1 MVLERVLESR
11 RVNLFTLFL
20 QFAVARG
27 IILGTRSSTQEKGD
41 AEPSRRMK
49 TTLVLNPKGGAGK
62 TTIATNLASCFA
74 AADIPTTLM
83 DYDPQGS
90 SMNWL
95 RLRPPHAAP
104 IHRANGAPERRDRL
118 RSFESHVPSHTE
130 RLVIDA
136 PAGASGMLLQEMLER
151 AHCILVPVVPSAI
164 DLHATANFLR
174 ELASWSRVRS
184 GSVPVAVVANK
195 VRRSMPAYRPLEQF
209 LQSANL
215 KLAARLI
222 DSDVFLRA
230 AESGLGIFEL
240 DENLSVSERKQF
252 MPIIEWVEDRRSPP
266 RPASDAAVYSL
277 ARSRS
282 A

>member
-1 MVLERVLESR
+1 
-11 RVNLFTLFL
+11 
-20 QFAVARG
+20 
-27 IILGTRSSTQEKGD
+27 
-41 AEPSRRMK
+41 MK

-104 IHRANGAPERRDRL
+104 IDRANGAPERRDRL
-118 RSFESHVPSHTE
+118 RSFESYVPGHTE

-136 PAGASGMLLQEMLER
+136 PAGASGRVLQEMLER

-184 GSVPVAVVANK
+184 RSVPVAVVANK

-215 KLAARLI
+215 RLAARLI

-252 MPIIEWVEDRRSPP
+252 APIVEWVEDWRSPAL
-266 RPASDAAVYSL
+266 PASDAAVYP
-277 ARSRS
+277 AVYPVPRSRS

>member
-1 MVLERVLESR
+1 
-11 RVNLFTLFL
+11 
-20 QFAVARG
+20 
-27 IILGTRSSTQEKGD
+27 
-41 AEPSRRMK
+41 MK
-49 TTLVLNPKGGAGK
+49 TILVLNPKGGAGK

-95 RLRPPHAAP
+95 RLRPAHAAR

-118 RSFESHVPSHTE
+118 RSFASSVPGDTE

-151 AHCILVPVVPSAI
+151 AHCLLVPVVPSAI

-174 ELASWSRVRS
+174 ELSGWSRVRS
-184 GSVPVAVVANK
+184 GALPVAVVANK
-195 VRRSMPAYRPLEQF
+195 VRRSMPAYWPLEQF
-209 LQSANL
+209 LQAANL
-215 KLAARLI
+215 KLLARLI
-222 DSDVFLRA
+222 DSDVYLRA

-240 DENLSVSERKQF
+240 DANLALSERKQF
-252 MPIIEWVEDRRSPP
+252 TPIVEWVEDRRSPP
-266 RPASDAAVYSL
+266 LAADAAVYPL
-277 ARSRS
+277 PRSRS

>member
-1 MVLERVLESR
+1 M
-11 RVNLFTLFL
+11 N
-20 QFAVARG
+20 
-27 IILGTRSSTQEKGD
+27 
-41 AEPSRRMK
+41 

-74 AADIPTTLM
+74 AANVPTTLM

-90 SMNWL
+90 SRNWL

-104 IHRANGAPERRDRL
+104 IYCANGAPERRDRL
-118 RSFESHVPSHTE
+118 RSIERYVPHETR
-130 RLVIDA
+130 RLIIDA

-151 AHCILVPVVPSAI
+151 AHCILVPVVPSVI

-174 ELASWSRVRS
+174 DLSSYGRLRC
-184 GSVPVAVVANK
+184 GSVQLGVVANK
-195 VRRSMPAYRPLEQF
+195 VRRSMPAYRPLETF
-209 LQSANL
+209 LQSLNL
-215 KLAARLI
+215 RLLARLI

-230 AESGLGIFEL
+230 AESGVGIFEI
-240 DENLSVSERKQF
+240 DENLSLSERKQF
-252 MPIIEWVEDRRSPP
+252 MPIVEWVEGGRSPQAP
-266 RPASDAAVYSL
+266 GAEGMVYSL

>member
-1 MVLERVLESR
+1 
-11 RVNLFTLFL
+11 
-20 QFAVARG
+20 
-27 IILGTRSSTQEKGD
+27 
-41 AEPSRRMK
+41 MK

-118 RSFESHVPSHTE
+118 RSFESYVPGHTE

-136 PAGASGMLLQEMLER
+136 PAGASGRVLQEMLER
-151 AHCILVPVVPSAI
+151 AHCVLVPVVPSAI

-174 ELASWSRVRS
+174 ELASWGRVRS

-195 VRRSMPAYRPLEQF
+195 VRRSMPAYVPLEQF

-215 KLAARLI
+215 RLLARLI

-252 MPIIEWVEDRRSPP
+252 MPIVEWVEDRRSPAHVA
-266 RPASDAAVYSL
+266 ASTTAPTSSPTVYSL

>member
-1 MVLERVLESR
+1 MQAS
-11 RVNLFTLFL
+11 
-20 QFAVARG
+20 Q
-27 IILGTRSSTQEKGD
+27 
-41 AEPSRRMK
+41 RMK

-62 TTIATNLASCFA
+62 TTLATNLASCFA

-95 RLRPPHAAP
+95 RLRPPHAP
-104 IHRANGAPERRDRL
+104 TIWPANGAPERRDRL
-118 RSFESHVPSHTE
+118 RSFESYVPHETE

-164 DLHATANFLR
+164 DLHASTNFLR
-174 ELASWSRVRS
+174 SLFSYHRLRS
-184 GSVPVAVVANK
+184 GSVQLGLVANK
-195 VRRSMPAYRPLEQF
+195 VRRSMPAYRPFDTF
-209 LQSANL
+209 LQSMNL
-215 KLAARLI
+215 RLLARLL
-222 DSDVFLRA
+222 DSDVFLRS
-230 AESGLGIFEL
+230 AETGVGIFEM

-252 MPIIEWVEDRRSPP
+252 MPIVEWVEDRQSPP
-266 RPASDAAVYSL
+266 APASEGVVYAL
-277 ARSRS
+277 PRTRS

>member
-1 MVLERVLESR
+1 
-11 RVNLFTLFL
+11 
-20 QFAVARG
+20 
-27 IILGTRSSTQEKGD
+27 
-41 AEPSRRMK
+41 MK

-90 SMNWL
+90 SLNWL

-104 IHRANGAPERRDRL
+104 IWPANGAPERRDRL
-118 RSFESHVPSHTE
+118 RSFESYVPRETE

-136 PAGASGMLLQEMLER
+136 PAGASGMVLQEMLER

-164 DLHATANFLR
+164 DLHATTNFLR
-174 ELASWSRVRS
+174 TLFSYHRLRS
-184 GSVPVAVVANK
+184 GSVQVGLVANK
-195 VRRSMPAYRPLEQF
+195 VRRSMPAYRPFDTF
-209 LQSANL
+209 LQTMNL
-215 KLAARLI
+215 RLLARLI
-222 DSDVFLRA
+222 DSDVFLRS
-230 AESGLGIFEL
+230 AETGVGVFEM

-252 MPIIEWVEDRRSPP
+252 MPIIEWVENRHAAPAPAGDGVVYALP
-266 RPASDAAVYSL
+266 RT
-277 ARSRS
+277 RS

>member
-1 MVLERVLESR
+1 
-11 RVNLFTLFL
+11 
-20 QFAVARG
+20 
-27 IILGTRSSTQEKGD
+27 
-41 AEPSRRMK
+41 MK

-74 AADIPTTLM
+74 AAEVPTTLM

-95 RLRPPHAAP
+95 RLRPAHAFP

-118 RSFESHVPSHTE
+118 RSFESYVPRETR
-130 RLVIDA
+130 RLIIDA
-136 PAGASGMLLQEMLER
+136 PAGASGMLLQEMVER
-151 AHCILVPVVPSAI
+151 AHCILVPVVPSTI

-174 ELASWSRVRS
+174 ELTSFSRVRS
-184 GSVPVAVVANK
+184 GGVPLAVVANK
-195 VRRSMPAYRPLEQF
+195 VRRSMPAYRPLESF

-215 KLAARLI
+215 KLAARLL
-222 DSDVFLRA
+222 DSDVFLRS

-252 MPIIEWVEDRRSPP
+252 LPIVEWVEDR
-266 RPASDAAVYSL
+266 PAPQAAPAHDGVVYSL
-277 ARSRS
+277 ARIRS

>member
-1 MVLERVLESR
+1 
-11 RVNLFTLFL
+11 
-20 QFAVARG
+20 
-27 IILGTRSSTQEKGD
+27 
-41 AEPSRRMK
+41 MK

-74 AADIPTTLM
+74 AAHIPTTLM

-95 RLRPPHAAP
+95 RLRPAHAAP

-118 RSFESHVPSHTE
+118 RSFESYVPGDTE

-136 PAGASGMLLQEMLER
+136 PAGASGMVLQEMLER
-151 AHCILVPVVPSAI
+151 AHCVLVPVVPSAI

-174 ELASWSRVRS
+174 ELAGWSRVRS

-195 VRRSMPAYRPLEQF
+195 VRRSMPAYWPLEQF
-209 LQSANL
+209 LQAANL
-215 KLAARLI
+215 KLLARLI

-252 MPIIEWVEDRRSPP
+252 TPIVQWVEDRRAQAHAAASTSSP
-266 RPASDAAVYSL
+266 VYSL